1 MIQRRCQE
9 THERIQM
16 SDERQVRRGAR
27 WAGEVFVIVASV
39 FVAIFLEGLA
49 DDAARADDAH
59 AVLAQVASELASDR
73 EAIPEIRRQQSE
85 LAGYYEDLRRWM
97 ADPRSLPTDS
107 VQEVLD
113 YVGFNNRT
121 LYPSSGAWRALTSAG
136 QLVWVEDRA
145 LVARLADFYENRTIQ
160 LEYNGRD
167 YDYNVNEVMR
177 VTSTRAWDYQRQQA
191 RVDGGADLVELS
203 GQLRYL
209 GNSWNPYYIDL
220 LDQYA
225 SEIDTLLEHI
235 DAYLTR
241 AGDG

>member
-1 MIQRRCQE
+1 
-9 THERIQM
+9 M
-16 SDERQVRRGAR
+16 SDEGRVRRWAR
-27 WAGEVFVIVASV
+27 WAGEVVVIVASV
-39 FVAIFLEGLA
+39 FVAIYLEGLA
-49 DDAARADDAH
+49 DDAERADDAH
-59 AVLAQVASELASDR
+59 AVLAQVATELASDR
-73 EAIPEIRRQQSE
+73 RAIPEIIQQQSE
-85 LAGYYEDLRRWM
+85 LADYYESLRRWM

-107 VQEVLD
+107 VQEALD

-167 YDYNVNEVMR
+167 YDFNVNEVIR
-177 VTSTRAWDYQRQQA
+177 VTSSRAWDYQRQEA
-191 RVDGGADLVELS
+191 RTDGGADLVELS

-209 GNSWNPYYIDL
+209 GTSWNPHYIDL
-220 LDQYA
+220 LGEYA
-225 SEIDTLLEHI
+225 AEIDALLEDI